1 MKSGYIA
8 YFCNYATSKDRTDV
22 INRLKNIKAFGFK
35 PLISFSIALPM
46 TLISPLK
53 VSMQLKELAID
64 TFKGS

>member
-22 INRLKNIKAFGFK
+22 INRLKNIKVFGFK
-35 PLISFSIALPM
+35 PLISFSIALSM
-46 TLISPLK
+46 TLISLLK